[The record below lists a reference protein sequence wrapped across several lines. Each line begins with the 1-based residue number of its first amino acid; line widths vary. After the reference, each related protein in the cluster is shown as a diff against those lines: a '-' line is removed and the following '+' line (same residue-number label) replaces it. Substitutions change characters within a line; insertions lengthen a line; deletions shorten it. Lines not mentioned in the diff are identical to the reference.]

1 MDKITTYSARRGN
14 IFVWMSV
21 LFMAASI
28 VCRIIWLTQTGES
41 GFWFVLFSAVFP
53 FLGAFFIALRLPIRG
68 EKYFY
73 VTVRPV
79 LLICIGYIYRIAV
92 SGLFR
97 APGTL
102 FFGIC
107 CLVIVL
113 AQWFLYYF
121 TFTGKIPTRI
131 PVLLVFALPLIVT
144 IFDIPEMY
152 VGKPIYLCEAL
163 MVFGIICAVLAA
175 QKLPKYKEGDAYRF
189 RYGDRMD
196 GRLVRGGIPL
206 DKVAPYIM
214 VNRNGASNFVQ
225 ECVETSAMDEYIHK
239 KRREGLKHFGITHV
253 FIAAYV
259 RACAEMPGLMRFL
272 SGQKAYQRMGI
283 ILKMAVKKELKLNSP
298 ETIISV
304 ELDPHDNADDV
315 YRKFNEQV
323 ELANGSADLDSS
335 FDSLAKLLNFIPGV
349 VLKFAI
355 WLLRT
360 LDYFGL
366 LPPELLALSPFHGS
380 AFITSMGSLGI
391 PPIYHHLYDFGNIPV
406 FLAFGA
412 KRTVYEPNSA
422 GEILKKKY
430 VDFTAVTDERIVDGQ
445 YYASAFKKIRSC
457 LLHPEQ
463 LDEHPEVKEDIY

>member
-1 MDKITTYSARRGN
+1 MT
-14 IFVWMSV
+14 V
-21 LFMAASI
+21 LLMAASI
-28 VCRIIWLTQTGES
+28 VCRIIWLAGTGES
-41 GFWFVLFSAVFP
+41 GFWFVLFSAVLP
-53 FLGAFFIALRLPIRG
+53 FIGAFFIALRLPLRG

-92 SGLFR
+92 SGLVR
-97 APGTL
+97 RYV

-107 CLVIVL
+107 CIVIVL
-113 AQWFLYYF
+113 AQWLLYYL
-121 TFTGKIPTRI
+121 TFTGRLSTKI
-131 PVLLVFALPLIVT
+131 PVLLVFALPTAVT
-144 IFDIPEMY
+144 IFDIPAMY

-163 MVFGIICAVLAA
+163 MALGIVCAILSAA
-175 QKLPKYKEGDAYRF
+175 KLPAYKEGDPYRY

-214 VNRNGASNFVQ
+214 VNRNGASNLVQ
-225 ECVETSAMDEYIHK
+225 DSVETSAMDDYIHK
-239 KRREGLKHFGITHV
+239 KRRQGLKHFGITHV
-253 FIAAYV
+253 FIASYV
-259 RACAEMPGLMRFL
+259 RACAEYPGLMRFL

-283 ILKMAVKKELKLNSP
+283 VLKMAVKKEIKLNSP

-304 ELDPHDNADDV
+304 DLLPSDTADDV
-315 YRKFNEQV
+315 YRKFNEQL
-323 ELANGSADLDSS
+323 ELANASEDLDSS
-335 FDSLAKLLNFIPGV
+335 FDSLAGLLNLIPGV

-355 WLLRT
+355 WLLKT

-412 KRTVYEPNSA
+412 KRTVYEPKA
-422 GEILKKKY
+422 DGETVKRKY
-430 VDFTAVTDERIVDGQ
+430 VDFTAVTDERVVDGQ
-445 YYASAFKKIRSC
+445 YYASALKKIRSL

-463 LDEHPEVKEDIY
+463 LDEPPAVKEDIY